1 MNCSFPKTLTDHEGQ
16 AIYLQSAQVA
26 IRRREFSDFAQS
38 AIFPGVPSRSKI
50 WRVLLRFGIRAVGPI
65 NQSLV
70 ARCSTLASGK
80 RGRAT
85 MNKPDRELLSEL
97 FMEFANSPLSSLCY
111 GAYSVVRSM
120 QAGCSPKNCFPE
132 PIVAELNEIWSSAR
146 PIRLSNGMLVLSPN
160 GRRHLP
166 DLWQRQGHNPATITL
181 AQMSMSRS
189 GDLSAAFLPWAI
201 RMLECKPVLVRSTL
215 LPAEKIFGIPSYGL
229 DGQTKLG
236 RTSLALYL
244 ANSKAMQSIIPF
256 TRSADRAVWIVSQI
270 VRRAETEPI
279 AEQLVP
285 QGFLCLTDF
294 LADHVK
300 GLDAGRVREGRAIV
314 ADEIGLLNACRR
326 EVVSNVR

>member
-1 MNCSFPKTLTDHEGQ
+1 
-16 AIYLQSAQVA
+16 
-26 IRRREFSDFAQS
+26 
-38 AIFPGVPSRSKI
+38 
-50 WRVLLRFGIRAVGPI
+50 
-65 NQSLV
+65 
-70 ARCSTLASGK
+70 
-80 RGRAT
+80 

-97 FMEFANSPLSSLCY
+97 FTEFANSPLSSLCY
-111 GAYSVVRSM
+111 SAYSVARSM

-146 PIRLSNGMLVLSPN
+146 PIRLSNGMLVLSQS

-166 DLWQRQGHNPATITL
+166 DLWQRQGHNPLTISL

-201 RMLECKPVLVRSTL
+201 RMLKCKPVLVQSTL
-215 LPAEKIFGIPSYGL
+215 LPAEKILGIPSYGL
-229 DGQTKLG
+229 DGETQLG

-270 VRRAETEPI
+270 VSRAETEPI

-285 QGFLCLTDF
+285 QSFLCLTDF
-294 LADHVK
+294 LADHVN
-300 GLDAGRVREGRAIV
+300 GLDAVLVREGRSIV